1 MPTIATR
8 SHRTTLLAIAATLG
22 CAGYLETADDRE
34 LECDDRDADCREP
47 PERGVLV
54 VPEAR
59 EVPAAA
65 TPKEA
70 AEPPVCP
77 VGTREVRGPEG
88 SCGAVLC
95 EPIPQSKRP

>member
-1 MPTIATR
+1 VPTIATGN
-8 SHRTTLLAIAATLG
+8 HCTMLLAIATTLG
-22 CAGYLETADDRE
+22 CAGYLETADD
-34 LECDDRDADCREP
+34 LAPECDDHDAGCRDA

-65 TPKEA
+65 TPKEP
-70 AEPPVCP
+70 AEPSLCP
-77 VGTREVRGPEG
+77 AGTREVRDPEG

-95 EPIPQSKRP
+95 EPIPPPKRR